1 MQRSSALLLIA
12 ATLLATP
19 ALAADHSRLS
29 PEDQARTVC
38 VPQRDAAGQLTDQQT
53 CMTGRQ
59 WEVALQKVRTEQRM
73 AATDRFYRLYPRTNL
88 FPQQRFPQ
96 PGSLRPH

>member
-1 MQRSSALLLIA
+1 MQRSSAFLLIA

-19 ALAADHSRLS
+19 ALAADRSRLS

-38 VPQRDAAGQLTDQQT
+38 VPQRDASGQVTDQQT

-59 WEVALQKVRTEQRM
+59 WEVALQKVRAEQRT
-73 AATDRFYRLYPRTNL
+73 AATDRFRRLYPRTNL

-96 PGSLRPH
+96 SGAPRPF

>member
-1 MQRSSALLLIA
+1 MLRSSALVLTA
-12 ATLLATP
+12 ALVTTP
-19 ALAADHSRLS
+19 ALAADRSRLS

-38 VPQRDAAGQLTDQQT
+38 VPERDAAGQVTDQQT

-59 WEVALQKVRTEQRM
+59 WEVALQKVRTEQRT
-73 AATDRFYRLYPRTNL
+73 ATTDRFYRLYPRTKL

-96 PGSLRPH
+96 PGAPRPF

>member
-1 MQRSSALLLIA
+1 MLRSSALLLIA
-12 ATLLATP
+12 ALVTTP
-19 ALAADHSRLS
+19 ALAADRSRLS
-29 PEDQARTVC
+29 TEDQARTVC
-38 VPQRDAAGQLTDQQT
+38 VPERDVSGQITDQQT

-73 AATDRFYRLYPRTNL
+73 IATDRFYRLYPRTKL

-96 PGSLRPH
+96 PGTPRPF

>member
-1 MQRSSALLLIA
+1 MLRSSALVLIA
-12 ATLLATP
+12 ALVTTP
-19 ALAADHSRLS
+19 ALAAARSRLS

-38 VPQRDAAGQLTDQQT
+38 VPERDAAGQLTDQQT

-59 WEVALQKVRTEQRM
+59 WEVALQKLRTEQRM

-96 PGSLRPH
+96 PGVPRPF